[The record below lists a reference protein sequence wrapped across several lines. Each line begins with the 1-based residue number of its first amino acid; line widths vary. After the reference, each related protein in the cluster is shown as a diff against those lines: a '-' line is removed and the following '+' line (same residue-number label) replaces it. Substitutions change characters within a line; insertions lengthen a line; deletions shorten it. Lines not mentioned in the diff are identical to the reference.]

1 MIEKIKEF
9 LEELKDNEKFKGFKD
24 KNQLAYN
31 TSVCLIDNQLS
42 VDYYD
47 PNSDK
52 ITSFTKQKDEILSQ
66 ESEVFRQEKK
76 EIEELQINKIKI
88 DQKKAEEIINGKYKD
103 EATKKIFILQ
113 QITVPIW
120 NITYLTSKLDILNVK
135 LNAISGEII
144 EEKIESA
151 LNFQKK

>member
-9 LEELKDNEKFKGFKD
+9 LEELKDNEKFKG

-42 VDYYD
+42 VDFYD

-76 EIEELQINKIKI
+76 EIEELQINKIQI
-88 DQKKAEEIINGKYKD
+88 NQKKAEEIISGKYKD

-113 QITVPIW
+113 QVNTPIW

-135 LNAISGEII
+135 INAVSGEII